1 MPLNSDLHSETQRLP
16 RIGEKAPFFKGQS
29 TQGEITL
36 DDYKND
42 WVILFAHPA
51 DFTPVCTSE
60 FVALQNQYSE
70 FQDLGVKLVGLS
82 VDSLASHVAWLNSI
96 EESFDVQI
104 EFPLISDAN
113 KVISETYGMLAPES
127 NNTESSRAVFI
138 IDDDAVVRAMIYYP
152 MTTGRNIDE
161 LLRVTRAMKT
171 SDETGDNTP
180 TNWKKGDNLLAAPP
194 ETLEDAKKRMKDS
207 NYDCK
212 NWYYCEKDDEQN
224 SKKFYNPFLYNN

>member
-60 FVALQNQYSE
+60 FVALQKQYSE

-104 EFPLISDAN
+104 EFPLISDSN

-138 IDDDAVVRAMIYYP
+138 IDDDAVVRAMIY
-152 MTTGRNIDE
+152 
-161 LLRVTRAMKT
+161 
-171 SDETGDNTP
+171 
-180 TNWKKGDNLLAAPP
+180 
-194 ETLEDAKKRMKDS
+194 
-207 NYDCK
+207 
-212 NWYYCEKDDEQN
+212 
-224 SKKFYNPFLYNN
+224 

>member
-42 WVILFAHPA
+42 WVLLFAHPA

-104 EFPLISDAN
+104 EFPLISDSN

-127 NNTESSRAVFI
+127 HNTESSRAVFI

-161 LLRVTRAMKT
+161 LLRVTRAIKI

-180 TNWKKGDNLLAAPP
+180 DY
-194 ETLEDAKKRMKDS
+194 RS
-207 NYDCK
+207 
-212 NWYYCEKDDEQN
+212 
-224 SKKFYNPFLYNN
+224 